1 MPNET
6 ELQAPAAS
14 PVATPRLRQA
24 ALAGLL
30 CFALPAC
37 GTDDPAKPTSGPG
50 EVTSSKH
57 VESLTAD
64 DFKALCDARRG
75 TVEVMVHCGGLAT
88 APGFSYDVTTQEL
101 AEHTCKGANTCTGWN
116 CVTDE

>member
-1 MPNET
+1 VP
-6 ELQAPAAS
+6 
-14 PVATPRLRQA
+14 PVATPRLLQA

-30 CFALPAC
+30 CVALPAC
-37 GTDDPAKPTSGPG
+37 GTDPDKSSDTAAT
-50 EVTSSKH
+50 VTSSKH
-57 VESLTAD
+57 VDGLTED
-64 DFKALCDARRG
+64 EFKALCDARSG

-88 APGFSYDVTTQEL
+88 AAGFSYDVTTQEL